1 MSTTTILYRDI
12 APGAIDGA
20 QITAT
25 EATPFS
31 DPSMLADD
39 EHYVS
44 QAATLERNVWTLD
57 GTRRIYGGGTEP
69 YWSSVLSGDDCT
81 LDPAPVVTLTLDG
94 TYTSP
99 GITLVFDTSSSGG
112 YCSDVL
118 ICWYRSG
125 ALLTEKAFSPDRSI
139 YFCQTTVEQF
149 DKVEITLR
157 KTALPACYAKL
168 SQVIIGVTRV
178 FDMSQ
183 IRSAR
188 VVAQTDLLAQEL
200 PASVLEWVLDS
211 SEDVEYI
218 FQERQPFE
226 VRCTG
231 FGQQE
236 ESSSTV
242 GVYYLS
248 DSRRTAKRIYSLNC
262 EDAIGVLERDS
273 FSGGV
278 YNGYSARQ
286 LISDIVDGQF
296 EVVYDPSSGIGDES
310 LTGILMPSTRREA
323 LQQVLFAFGVC
334 AATDGGETIR
344 IFLPGGTPESI
355 GAGRTYTGASVD
367 TSAVITAVRVTAHTY
382 TKSSDGSIEIGGER
396 YRDTETVYTV
406 ENPDVTSNTKTN
418 VVEITGATLVSAAN
432 GQAVAQRVYN
442 YYAKRDAARAKIVW
456 RGEKLGDAVT
466 LPNPWG
472 GTNTGNIVRMDLTL
486 SNTVAADPASKVRRS
501 HRTQRRSTVRRRS
514 SWPSRSSRYGST
526 RRWSMRASCTPES
539 RSSAEAELPKFG
551 QRPNLY
557 VLCANVYTGVQ
568 LKPNYPSSAKGRT
581 CAQKGES

>member
-1 MSTTTILYRDI
+1 
-12 APGAIDGA
+12 
-20 QITAT
+20 
-25 EATPFS
+25 
-31 DPSMLADD
+31 
-39 EHYVS
+39 
-44 QAATLERNVWTLD
+44 
-57 GTRRIYGGGTEP
+57 
-69 YWSSVLSGDDCT
+69 
-81 LDPAPVVTLTLDG
+81 
-94 TYTSP
+94 
-99 GITLVFDTSSSGG
+99 
-112 YCSDVL
+112 
-118 ICWYRSG
+118 
-125 ALLTEKAFSPDRSI
+125 
-139 YFCQTTVEQF
+139 
-149 DKVEITLR
+149 
-157 KTALPACYAKL
+157 
-168 SQVIIGVTRV
+168 
-178 FDMSQ
+178 MSQ

-367 TSAVITAVRVTAHTY
+367 TSAVVTAVRVTAHTY

-486 SNTVAADPASKVRRS
+486 SNTVAADCEV
-501 HRTQRRSTVRRRS
+501 V
-514 SWPSRSSRYGST
+514 
-526 RRWSMRASCTPES
+526 
-539 RSSAEAELPKFG
+539 
-551 QRPNLY
+551 
-557 VLCANVYTGVQ
+557 
-568 LKPNYPSSAKGRT
+568 
-581 CAQKGES
+581 